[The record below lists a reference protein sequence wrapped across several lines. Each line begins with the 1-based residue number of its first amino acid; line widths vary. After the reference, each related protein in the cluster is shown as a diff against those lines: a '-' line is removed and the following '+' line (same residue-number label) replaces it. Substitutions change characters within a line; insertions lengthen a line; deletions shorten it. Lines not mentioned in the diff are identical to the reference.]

1 MSPRIE
7 AAWLGGAQLAQLF
20 NVTTMTIW
28 RWERD
33 PKLNFP
39 TPKFINNRK
48 FWARQDIDNWMRHRA
63 GSYVA
68 SPAIKKPPAAARRRQ
83 TVEA

>member
-1 MSPRIE
+1 LGTGVVGGLVLLKREPTAMSPRIE
-7 AAWLGGAQLAQLF
+7 AVWLGGGQLAQLF

-39 TPKFINNRK
+39 PPKKTSTHSEYFA
-48 FWARQDIDNWMRHRA
+48 F
-63 GSYVA
+63 
-68 SPAIKKPPAAARRRQ
+68 
-83 TVEA
+83 